1 LSPVAVETIELIK
14 SSIKMLNYELYSHV
28 YFATPPSI

>member
-1 LSPVAVETIELIK
+1 
-14 SSIKMLNYELYSHV
+14 MLNYEVYSHV

>member
-1 LSPVAVETIELIK
+1 
-14 SSIKMLNYELYSHV
+14 MLNYELYSHV